1 MVTRSVSRGEK
12 RLGRGVHHPTLSVSD
27 VKEGVDLY
35 LYSSVSS
42 WSVTASALLLTL
54 LYELKVGYRKSSYG

>member
-1 MVTRSVSRGEK
+1 MVTRSVSRGEN
-12 RLGRGVHHPTLSVSD
+12 RLGRGDDHPTLSVSD
-27 VKEGVDLY
+27 VKEVELY

-54 LYELKVGYRKSSYG
+54 LYELKFSYR